1 MWGSDNQKRCLT
13 EPELQSWAAA
23 MAHHVSPG
31 DTILLKGSVG
41 AGKTTFARAFIQSIL
56 IEPEDVPSPT
66 FTLVQTYET
75 RRGTLWHSD
84 LYRLSSVFE
93 LEELG
98 LAEAFQS
105 AICLVEWPD
114 ILASDSPQNALTLAF
129 EVAEDKRRVSTTYSD
144 PKWAEILDRA
154 KSD

>member
-1 MWGSDNQKRCLT
+1 
-13 EPELQSWAAA
+13 

-114 ILASDSPQNALTLAF
+114 ILASDSPRNALTLAF

-144 PKWAEILDRA
+144 PKWAEILGRA